1 MAADVKKNL
10 KKHFYDSGVAVKQL
24 LGQTYSKRMKRMK
37 KIFKKRSGNAVEWL
51 FRPIFS
57 SSFFFFRFVC
67 LLSFFRA
74 SWSRGLHT
82 HTHTHT
88 LPHTHT
94 HTHTRYESND
104 TRKGVQLKSQ
114 SAVSRVINWEGRGA
128 GLTLRR
134 GWWVARGGGAYPGGR
149 GWWVAKGG
157 GACPGGRG
165 WWVAK
170 RGGACRCRFRDSS
183 VPGHVTLGGK
193 P

>member
-1 MAADVKKNL
+1 MA
-10 KKHFYDSGVAVKQL
+10 
-24 LGQTYSKRMKRMK
+24 
-37 KIFKKRSGNAVEWL
+37 
-51 FRPIFS
+51 FS
-57 SSFFFFRFVC
+57 SNFFVIILLLPFR
-67 LLSFFRA
+67 LLALFL
-74 SWSRGLHT
+74 SRQLVPWLAHT

-88 LPHTHT
+88 PTHTHT